1 MPLDL
6 DALRRLIATDEGQYF
21 DRKSLFHGPPGVKQ
35 PRNRREVRDQVAEY
49 VAAFANADG
58 GTLVLGVENDG
69 TVTGCP
75 YPADE
80 VATILAVPTNRLR
93 PPLTGG
99 EVVELDGFTLLV
111 FEVRAAAR
119 AVMVTGNGF
128 PRRDLDEVHQS
139 SEEAINRHKDAG
151 LLGSPEARIATA
163 TLADLDETLIR
174 RAMEGSA
181 FDGTPGE
188 YLAARRLADP
198 RGDELVLRQGA
209 VWLFAR
215 NPVAIEHP
223 NLGARVWRVNG
234 TEQRFGPTRNV
245 QDYPRFDGNLLSV
258 LDQARSMI
266 STLIRSSS
274 RLHDLFFRETPE
286 YPPFAWQEAL
296 VNGLAH
302 RDYSVEGRGV
312 EVWLYDDR
320 MEVSSP
326 GTLHPDLQLDQLSS
340 RRPVHRSRNPRI
352 ARVLTELGV
361 MRDQGE
367 GIPRMF
373 EEMELSW
380 LRPPEFSETAAVFTV
395 VLRNEPVFES
405 SDAEWAAYVRT
416 LPVEVRQKRALIAFA
431 TGDFQ
436 SAEYQQLNGVHRDVA
451 YRELTALVDLGFL
464 ESEGSTR
471 GARYRVPMSV
481 RQRAAPTASP
491 PPAPEVLLVSRM
503 ASVGAITNS
512 DYREIF
518 GVDRAAAKAAL
529 RDLVRRGV
537 LVMEGERRGA
547 RYVRGPQWRE

>member
-1 MPLDL
+1 MPFDL

-21 DRKSLFHGPPGVKQ
+21 DRKSLFQGPPGAKRSRER
-35 PRNRREVRDQVAEY
+35 RNVRDQIAEY

-75 YPADE
+75 YPDDE
-80 VATILAVPTNRLR
+80 VARILAVPANRLR
-93 PPLTGG
+93 PPLSGG
-99 EVVELDGFTLLV
+99 EVIDLDGHRLLV
-111 FEVRAAAR
+111 FEVQAAAR
-119 AVMVTGNGF
+119 AVMVVGDGF

-163 TLADLDETLIR
+163 TLADLDEAMIR

-181 FDGTPGE
+181 FDGAPGE
-188 YLAARRLADP
+188 YLAQRRLADL
-198 RGDELVLRQGA
+198 RGDQLVLRQGA

-215 NPVAIEHP
+215 SSAVIEHP
-223 NLGARVWRVNG
+223 NLGLRVWRVNG
-234 TEQRFGPTRNV
+234 TEQRFGAQRNV
-245 QDYPRFDGNLLSV
+245 QDYPRFDGSLLAI
-258 LDQARSMI
+258 LDQARTLI
-266 STLIRSSS
+266 STLIRSST

-286 YPPFAWQEAL
+286 YPPFAWQEAV
-296 VNGLAH
+296 VNALAH
-302 RDYSVEGRGV
+302 RDYAVEGRAV

-326 GTLHPDLQLDQLSS
+326 GLLHPDLQLDQLSS

-380 LRPPEFSETAAVFTV
+380 LRPPEFSHEAGAFTV

-405 SDAEWAAYVRT
+405 TDPEWAAYVRT
-416 LPVEVRQKRALIAFA
+416 LPLDVRQKRALIAFA
-431 TGDFQ
+431 NGEFQ
-436 SAEYQQLNGVHRDVA
+436 SADYQQLNGVDRDVA
-451 YRELTALVDLGFL
+451 YRELTAMVDGEYLDG
-464 ESEGSTR
+464 EGATR
-471 GARYRVPMSV
+471 GLRYRVPSALR
-481 RQRAAPTASP
+481 RQATPAPVTP
-491 PPAPEVLLVSRM
+491 PPPQDVLASRM
-503 ASVGAITNS
+503 AALGFITNT

-518 GVDRAAAKAAL
+518 GVDRAGAKAAL

-537 LVMEGERRGA
+537 LVLEGAGRGA
-547 RYVRGPQWRE
+547 RYTRGPGWLE